1 MKRGLS
7 LGDIASVAA
16 DNGADNGVYTQVRSK
31 RNKPSKKTCTV
42 QSQINVNSTVDRA
55 TSSVISQLS
64 PGTQPSVSQQRDEA
78 VSNAASVETLEVM
91 NLKTTITELTNEVQ
105 SCKIIINKLS
115 TQLDFILGYLDI
127 NKENINDHEQAETST
142 VADMSSVEA
151 DAPPASQ
158 QAQPSSWAAVARAG
172 VAAAGVERD
181 NVRRPTTLRDAVATA
196 VCADQRD
203 RERRAKSVVVS
214 GLAPSPDSDDAT
226 NFRRLCMF
234 EFGIDIQVIRARRLG
249 LGGDS
254 GDRIRPLLIGLQSA
268 EDADLLMK
276 KAKLLRR
283 STDESVRNTVFI
295 NRNLSKIEARLAYEE
310 RCRRRQRLATQADP
324 AVRSQPNEDYQGQ
337 SSTGRLVIN
346 SRFHHDRLSNDTDD
360 SSSSSRHAAVVCRS
374 PDVSRQSRQPVD
386 GGGPSTDNEPS
397 TSPTASSSS
406 VAAPHAAGR
415 HR

>member
-78 VSNAASVETLEVM
+78 VSNAASAETLEVM

-234 EFGIDIQVIRARRLG
+234 EFGIDIQVIHARRLG

-295 NRNLSKIEARLAYEE
+295 NRNLSKIGARLAYEE
-310 RCRRRQRLATQADP
+310 RCRRRHRLAIQADP
-324 AVRSQPNEDYQGQ
+324 AVRSQLNEAYQGQ

-346 SRFHHDRLSNDTDD
+346 SRFHHDRLHNNTYDIN
-360 SSSSSRHAAVVCRS
+360 SSRNAAVVCRS
-374 PDVSRQSRQPVD
+374 PDASRQSRQPVD
-386 GGGPSTDNEPS
+386 RGGPSTDNVPS
-397 TSPTASSSS
+397 TLPTASS
-406 VAAPHAAGR
+406 VAAPPAAGR